1 LISDDLSVVERGI
14 AAVEE
19 AIKMDVPGVLGIH
32 IEGPFLS
39 RARRGI
45 HLASMLQ
52 NFDDRFLELV
62 RSTRR
67 AKVVVTVAPECVTP
81 SQITR
86 LVETGVVVCAGHS
99 DADYET
105 VKAAIKAGASG
116 FTHLFNGMSQLTNR
130 APGMVGA
137 ALEDRSTYAGIIVDG
152 YHVHAANFRVALNAK
167 GSDRLMLV
175 TDAMATAG
183 SEDREFTLQGRTISR
198 EGQRL
203 VNDDG
208 ILAGS
213 TLTMVEAVENAV
225 EQGRIPLS
233 TAVQMASRTPAHFLG
248 LQAETGAIAPGL
260 RADLVVMRD
269 DFTIAAM
276 WVGGQPGKTKKI

>member
-1 LISDDLSVVERGI
+1 
-14 AAVEE
+14 
-19 AIKMDVPGVLGIH
+19 
-32 IEGPFLS
+32 
-39 RARRGI
+39 
-45 HLASMLQ
+45 
-52 NFDDRFLELV
+52 
-62 RSTRR
+62 
-67 AKVVVTVAPECVTP
+67 
-81 SQITR
+81 
-86 LVETGVVVCAGHS
+86 
-99 DADYET
+99 
-105 VKAAIKAGASG
+105 
-116 FTHLFNGMSQLTNR
+116 MSQLTNR

-152 YHVHAANFRVALNAK
+152 YHLHPASFRVALNAK

-175 TDAMATAG
+175 TDAMAAAG
-183 SEDREFTLQGRTISR
+183 SDEREFTLQGRTISR

-208 ILAGS
+208 VLAGS

>member
-1 LISDDLSVVERGI
+1 
-14 AAVEE
+14 
-19 AIKMDVPGVLGIH
+19 
-32 IEGPFLS
+32 
-39 RARRGI
+39 
-45 HLASMLQ
+45 
-52 NFDDRFLELV
+52 
-62 RSTRR
+62 
-67 AKVVVTVAPECVTP
+67 
-81 SQITR
+81 
-86 LVETGVVVCAGHS
+86 
-99 DADYET
+99 
-105 VKAAIKAGASG
+105 
-116 FTHLFNGMSQLTNR
+116 
-130 APGMVGA
+130 
-137 ALEDRSTYAGIIVDG
+137 
-152 YHVHAANFRVALNAK
+152 
-167 GSDRLMLV
+167 MLV